1 MAKDEIKG
9 ILLMVGSV
17 LSFAI
22 MASLIKML
30 SDINSVT
37 TVFFRF
43 SVSIGIMSFLALTK
57 VIKLNFT
64 RSPLLL
70 LRGLTGG
77 IATYLFY
84 LSIVKLGMGKGTV
97 YVYSYPIFATLFSV
111 IFLKERVTF
120 GIWALIFTAFV
131 GIYVLSLGKGGFQFF
146 SFSFYELLAITSS
159 VFSALSITIVK
170 KLHATDST
178 YAIFFAQATVGFW
191 IFIFPANTIAVDIT
205 NWQFLLLIIAGI
217 TAVIGQLIMTEGYK
231 FIPVSLGTSMH
242 MLVPVLS
249 LIIAYLFF
257 NETLNGVEL
266 IGTGIIIAVC
276 IVLPWLQSRNSGI
289 KKAI

>member
-1 MAKDEIKG
+1 MKDELKG
-9 ILLMVGSV
+9 VLLMIGSV

-22 MASLIKML
+22 MAMLIKMV

-43 SVSIGIMSFLALTK
+43 SVSIGIMSLLALTK
-57 VIKLNFT
+57 VIKLNFI

-97 YVYSYPIFATLFSV
+97 YVYSYPIFATIFSV
-111 IFLKERVTF
+111 IFLREKVSIR
-120 GIWALIFTAFV
+120 IWILIITAFI
-131 GIYVLSLGKGGFQFF
+131 GIYILSLGKGGFRFF
-146 SFSFYELLAITSS
+146 SFNLYELLAITSS
-159 VFSALSITIVK
+159 IFSAFSITIVK

-191 IFIFPANTIAVDIT
+191 IFIFPANTIAVDIS
-205 NWQFLLLIIAGI
+205 NWQFSLLIIAGV
-217 TAVIGQLIMTEGYK
+217 TAVVGQLIMTEGYRY
-231 FIPVSLGTSMH
+231 IPVSLGTSLH
-242 MLVPVLS
+242 MMVPVLS

-257 NETLNGVEL
+257 NETLNAIEL
-266 IGTGIIIAVC
+266 LGTGIVILVC
-276 IVLPWLQSRNSGI
+276 IVLPFLQSRNTGN

>member
-1 MAKDEIKG
+1 MIKDELKG
-9 ILLMVGSV
+9 FLLMIGSI

-22 MASLIKML
+22 MATLIKMV

-43 SVSIGIMSFLALTK
+43 SVSIGIMSLLALTK
-57 VIKLNFT
+57 VIKLNFI

-97 YVYSYPIFATLFSV
+97 YVYSYPIFATIFSV
-111 IFLKERVTF
+111 IFLNEKVSRKV
-120 GIWALIFTAFV
+120 WMLIITAFA
-131 GIYVLSLGKGGFQFF
+131 GIYILSSGKGGFSFF
-146 SFSFYELLAITSS
+146 SFSIFEILAITSS
-159 VFSALSITIVK
+159 IFSALSITIVK

-191 IFIFPANTIAVDIT
+191 IFIFPANTIAVDIS
-205 NWQFLLLIIAGI
+205 NWQFSLLIIAGV
-217 TAVIGQLIMTEGYK
+217 TAVIGQLIMTEGYRY
-231 FIPVSLGTSMH
+231 IPVSLGTSLH
-242 MLVPVLS
+242 MMVPVLS

-257 NETLNGVEL
+257 NETLNAIEL
-266 IGTGIIIAVC
+266 LGTGIVIVVC
-276 IVLPWLQSRNSGI
+276 IVLPFLQSRNSNN